1 MARPKAFDPETTL
14 DIAVERFWQH
24 GYDGLPIQ
32 ELCRAMGLNPGS
44 LYGAYGDKRS
54 LFLAAF
60 DRYAATVSKRAIER
74 IFDGSSGLGGIGDYF
89 AHLIESILD
98 GKRRWGCLV
107 ANAAVELAARDPDVA
122 LKVQAHFQRLEQ
134 AFAAALA
141 RAEGDGEIGAASRDL
156 APYLVC
162 VVQGLN
168 VVAKTRPSRERL
180 EGIVAAA
187 LTALTPVG
195 RFGRDGNT
203 LQ

>member
-1 MARPKAFDPETTL
+1 MARPKSFDPETTL

-60 DRYAATVSKRAIER
+60 NRYAATVSKRAIER
-74 IFDGSSGLGGIGDYF
+74 IVGGPSGLSGIRSYF
-89 AHLIESILD
+89 DHMIESILD
-98 GKRRWGCLV
+98 GKRRWGCL
-107 ANAAVELAARDPDVA
+107 ATNAAVELAARDPEIA
-122 LKVQAHFQRLEQ
+122 SKVQAHFQRLEE

-141 RAEGDGEIGAASRDL
+141 RAEEDGEIGAAARGL

-162 VVQGLN
+162 MVQGLN
-168 VVAKTRPSRERL
+168 VVAKTKPSRERL
-180 EGIVAAA
+180 ESIVGIGIAVLAARA
-187 LTALTPVG
+187 EKTQL
-195 RFGRDGNT
+195 
-203 LQ
+203 